1 MRPMPRQSRPS
12 SPSTPLQARRWRRAA
27 GWRTVLVVA
36 FAAITAA
43 PAQAWSN
50 HALCT
55 WPALEALP
63 EIAGHAPVAVETL
76 ESFRQ
81 AEGPANARLLQEEE
95 AWARRSV
102 PTYPPRPD
110 ALAFDPAGAA
120 PDELLRRFGA
130 AGRRNPATKL
140 PLFLQLRPGQEAPGR
155 PRLGQADITPLTT
168 QESSKSEAFV
178 ALRAGEPVAVIDVI
192 ATASDE
198 PDYGMDIGLWA
209 DNGTAHGAR
218 YGFGKQP
225 FGNPGLEFATQ
236 APMHMSFFHEA
247 AIVYKAAPFLK
258 RTYPEYRIHLWRAL
272 AEHALRTGH
281 PYWGWRF
288 AGWALHYLQDLTQPY
303 HARVLPGVGTA
314 RLLGINALDI
324 VGVHGPKERA
334 ITFVSNRH
342 LALEN
347 VQMRWVRAAHATP
360 RPDTQQALQ
369 ALRDTRADAGSPW
382 QENSPREV
390 VSREAHARA
399 DATDAA
405 VESSLPAKY
414 TSDPAYT
421 FGVTETGI
429 DLYAQLSAAQLSAA
443 RPAAASAAA
452 PVLAEQAIAALL
464 VRFGVHTRSFVRALL
479 AGRR

>member
-1 MRPMPRQSRPS
+1 MKPVPCLSRPS
-12 SPSTPLQARRWRRAA
+12 SPGVRPAARHHRPAA
-27 GWRTVLVVA
+27 LKAVLA
-36 FAAITAA
+36 AALAAAITSAA

-55 WPALEALP
+55 WPALEVLP
-63 EIAGHAPVAVETL
+63 GISGHPPVAVETL
-76 ESFRQ
+76 ESFLQ
-81 AEGPANARLLQEEE
+81 AEGPAIARLLQEEE

-110 ALAFDPAGAA
+110 ALAFDHANAP
-120 PDELLRRFGA
+120 PDELLRRFVA
-130 AGRRNPATKL
+130 AVRINPGSKL
-140 PLFLQLRPGQEAPGR
+140 PPFLQLRPGQDPAGR
-155 PRLGQADITPLTT
+155 PRLGQADITTLTT

-178 ALRAGEPVAVIDVI
+178 ALRAGEPVTVIDVI

-198 PDYGMDIGLWA
+198 PDYGMDIGLWS

-247 AIVYKAAPFLK
+247 GIVYKAAPFLK

-272 AEHALRTGH
+272 AAHALRSGH

-347 VQMRWVRAAHATP
+347 VQMRWLRAAYGTP
-360 RPDTQQALQ
+360 RPDTQTALQ
-369 ALRDTRADAGSPW
+369 ALRDTRADAASPW
-382 QENSPREV
+382 REDSPREV

-405 VESSLPAKY
+405 LVAALPAKY
-414 TSDPAYT
+414 TSDPGYT
-421 FGVTETGI
+421 FGVTEAGL
-429 DLYAQLSAAQLSAA
+429 DLYAVLSGAPPAT
-443 RPAAASAAA
+443 AAASA
-452 PVLAEQAIAALL
+452 PVLAEQAIAPLL
-464 VRFGVHTRSFVRALL
+464 ARFGVHTRSFVRSLL
-479 AGRR
+479 AERR

>member
-1 MRPMPRQSRPS
+1 MSPFLRSRRRPS
-12 SPSTPLQARRWRRAA
+12 SVALKAVVQA
-27 GWRTVLVVA
+27 VLLVA
-36 FAAITAA
+36 FAAGAAA
-43 PAQAWSN
+43 PARAWSN
-50 HALCT
+50 HALGT
-55 WPALEALP
+55 WPALEAVP
-63 EIAGHAPVAVETL
+63 EIAAHAPVAVETL
-76 ESFRQ
+76 ESFLQ
-81 AEGPANARLLQEEE
+81 AEGPAIARLLQEEE

-120 PDELLRRFGA
+120 PDELLRRFVA
-130 AGRRNPATKL
+130 AVRINPASRL
-140 PLFLQLRPGQEAPGR
+140 PLFLQLRPGQDPGGR
-155 PRLGQADITPLTT
+155 PHLAQADITPLTT

-178 ALRAGEPVAVIDVI
+178 ALRAGEQVALIDVI

-225 FGNPGLEFATQ
+225 FGNPSLEFATQ

-247 AIVYKAAPFLK
+247 GIVYQAAPFLR

-272 AEHALRTGH
+272 ATHALRSGH

-314 RLLGINALDI
+314 RMLGINALDM

-342 LALEN
+342 LALES
-347 VQMRWVRAAHATP
+347 VQMRWLRAAHAAP
-360 RPDTQQALQ
+360 RPDTQLALQ
-369 ALRDTRADAGSPW
+369 ALRDTRADAASPW
-382 QENSPREV
+382 REDSPREV

-405 VESSLPAKY
+405 VVAALPAKY

-421 FGVTETGI
+421 FGVTETGL
-429 DLYAQLSAAQLSAA
+429 DLYAQLSSA
-443 RPAAASAAA
+443 RPAGAATAA
-452 PVLAEQAIAALL
+452 PVLAEQAIGPLL
-464 VRFGVHTRSFVRALL
+464 ARFGVHTRGFVRALL
-479 AGRR
+479 AQRR

>member
-1 MRPMPRQSRPS
+1 MKPLPRLSRPS
-12 SPSTPLQARRWRRAA
+12 LKDMPRRRHAA
-27 GWRTVLVVA
+27 ALKAVLVGA
-36 FAAITAA
+36 FAAVALTTGA

-76 ESFRQ
+76 DSFLQ
-81 AEGPANARLLQEEE
+81 AEGPAIAKLLQEEE

-120 PDELLRRFGA
+120 PDELLRRFIA
-130 AGRRNPATKL
+130 AVRINPASKL
-140 PLFLQLRPGQEAPGR
+140 PLFLQLRPGQDAAGR

-178 ALRAGEPVAVIDVI
+178 ALRAGEQVAVIDVI

-236 APMHMSFFHEA
+236 APMHMSFFHESG
-247 AIVYKAAPFLK
+247 IVYKAAPFLR

-272 AEHALRTGH
+272 ATHALRSGH

-288 AGWALHYLQDLTQPY
+288 AGWAMHYLQDLTQPY

-324 VGVHGPKERA
+324 AGVHGPKERA

-347 VQMRWVRAAHATP
+347 VQMRWLRAAYATP
-360 RPDTQQALQ
+360 RPDTQLALQ
-369 ALRDTRADAGSPW
+369 ALRDTRADAASPW

-399 DATDAA
+399 DATDKAIVAA
-405 VESSLPAKY
+405 LPAKY

-421 FGVTETGI
+421 FGVTEAGL
-429 DLYAQLSAAQLSAA
+429 DLYAALSGA
-443 RPAAASAAA
+443 RPAAAAASA
-452 PVLAEQAIAALL
+452 PVLAEQAIAPLL
-464 VRFGVHTRSFVRALL
+464 ARFGVHTRAFVRSVL
-479 AGRR
+479 AERR